1 MLHSKTFS
9 SLFTLSILLITLV
22 GFGCSQQGG
31 NENERAIV
39 KKEIVYSVP
48 AIHCD
53 GCVRSITDA
62 LTDLPGIDSVSV
74 QLDSFTAY
82 VRVDTTQSDAATV
95 AKTIDGLGYTSTRQ

>member
-1 MLHSKTFS
+1 MLPSKTFS
-9 SLFTLSILLITLV
+9 KLSILSILLLSLL
-22 GFGCSQQGG
+22 GFGCSQQGS

-39 KKEIVYSVP
+39 KKEIIYSVP